1 MENINFKIFLV
12 LLIKFK
18 SISIYFINLNIFGQI
33 VYYITIAAPTILH
46 PQNSG
51 SNSLH
56 HQFILLLELRYAIV
70 GVSSKSKWRA
80 SEEGSS
86 N

>member
-18 SISIYFINLNIFGQI
+18 SIYFINLNIFGQI

>member
-18 SISIYFINLNIFGQI
+18 SIYFINLNIFGQI

-70 GVSSKSKWRA
+70 GVCSKSKWRA